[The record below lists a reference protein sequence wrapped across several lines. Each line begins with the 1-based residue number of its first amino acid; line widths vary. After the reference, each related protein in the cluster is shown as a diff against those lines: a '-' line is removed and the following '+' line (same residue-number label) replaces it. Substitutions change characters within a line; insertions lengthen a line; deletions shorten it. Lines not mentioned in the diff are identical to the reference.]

1 MAVSKSDDA
10 AEGHV
15 SGQANEPMSLPA
27 HSLSSVQVAQEL
39 QTETTRGL
47 SSDDAAT
54 RLAKYGPNNLGEE
67 KGVNALE
74 ILIAQ
79 VANAMTL
86 VSFFPP
92 SFLYY
97 HPPADNPSL
106 RSSCSLSAP
115 VWASSPGSKAASS
128 PA

>member
-1 MAVSKSDDA
+1 MAVSNSDDA

-39 QTETTRGL
+39 RTETTRGL
-47 SSDDAAT
+47 SSDDAAA
-54 RLAKYGPNNLGEE
+54 RLAKYGLNNLGEE

-74 ILIAQ
+74 ILVAQ

-86 VSFFPP
+86 VSFLPW
-92 SFLYY
+92 FLY
-97 HPPADNPSL
+97 
-106 RSSCSLSAP
+106 C
-115 VWASSPGSKAASS
+115 
-128 PA
+128 

>member
-10 AEGHV
+10 AEGRV

-39 QTETTRGL
+39 RTETTGGL
-47 SSDDAAT
+47 SSDDAAA
-54 RLAKYGPNNLGEE
+54 RLAQYGANNLGEE

-74 ILIAQ
+74 ILVAQ

-86 VSFFPP
+86 VKASCMSSTNSPP
-92 SFLYY
+92 
-97 HPPADNPSL
+97 
-106 RSSCSLSAP
+106 R
-115 VWASSPGSKAASS
+115 
-128 PA
+128 